1 MNKYLAKR
9 NEIANELE
17 KEFNKRDYEI
27 FTEMEIANEL
37 DGLLDN
43 DCLGFNFDL
52 TDEQQEEL
60 IEIIYDFY
68 MDCDSDK
75 SIYSSTSAVLNTI
88 KEFGS
93 YLEFKGKYETD
104 YSNTY
109 DKIVWNLV

>member
-9 NEIANELE
+9 NELAKELE

-43 DCLGFNFDL
+43 DYLEFNFNL
-52 TDEQQEEL
+52 TTEQQEEL

-68 MDCDSDK
+68 MECESNV
-75 SIYSSTSAVLNTI
+75 SVYSAVKAVLQTI
-88 KEFGS
+88 TEFDS

-109 DKIVWNLV
+109 DKIVWNL

>member
-1 MNKYLAKR
+1 MNKYLTKRTELAKQ
-9 NEIANELE
+9 LE

-43 DCLGFNFDL
+43 DLDFDFNL

-60 IEIIYDFY
+60 IEIIYDVY
-68 MDCDSDK
+68 MECESDVSVY
-75 SIYSSTSAVLNTI
+75 SIVKAVLKTI
-88 KEFGS
+88 TEFGS

-109 DKIVWNLV
+109 DKIVWNL

>member
-9 NEIANELE
+9 IELAKELE
-17 KEFNKRDYEI
+17 KELNKRDYEI

-37 DGLLDN
+37 DNLFEN
-43 DCLGFNFDL
+43 EEYNIEL

-68 MDCDSDK
+68 MECESDV
-75 SIYSSTSAVLNTI
+75 SVYSVVKAVLQTI
-88 KEFGS
+88 TEFDS

-109 DKIVWNLV
+109 DKIVWNL

>member
-9 NEIANELE
+9 TELANELE

-37 DGLLDN
+37 DGLLNN
-43 DCLGFNFDL
+43 DYLDFDFNL
-52 TDEQQEEL
+52 TDEQQEGL

-68 MDCDSDK
+68 MGCDSDE
-75 SIYSSTSAVLNTI
+75 SIYNTTKAVLKTI
-88 KEFGS
+88 TEFGS
-93 YLEFKGKYETD
+93 YLKFKGEYETN

-109 DKIVWNLV
+109 DKIVWNL

>member
-9 NEIANELE
+9 IELAKELE
-17 KEFNKRDYEI
+17 KEFNKHDFEI

-37 DGLLDN
+37 DGLLNN
-43 DCLGFNFDL
+43 DCLSFNFDL

>member
-9 NEIANELE
+9 IELAKELE
-17 KEFNKRDYEI
+17 KEFNKHDFEI

-37 DGLLDN
+37 GNLLEN
-43 DCLGFNFDL
+43 EEYNLKL
-52 TDEQQEEL
+52 TDDQQETL

-68 MDCDSDK
+68 IETDNDISV
-75 SIYSSTSAVLNTI
+75 YSSVKATLKTI
-88 KEFGS
+88 IEFGS

-109 DKIVWNLV
+109 DKIVWNLE

>member
-9 NEIANELE
+9 IELGKELE

-43 DCLGFNFDL
+43 DYLDFDFNL
-52 TDEQQEEL
+52 TDEQQEEV

-68 MDCDSDK
+68 MEQESDV
-75 SIYSSTSAVLNTI
+75 SIYSATKAVLETI
-88 KEFGS
+88 TEFDS
-93 YLEFKGKYETD
+93 YLEFKSKYETD

-109 DKIVWNLV
+109 DKIVWNL

>member
-1 MNKYLAKR
+1 MNKYLTKRTELAKQ
-9 NEIANELE
+9 LE

-43 DCLGFNFDL
+43 DLDFDFNS
-52 TDEQQEEL
+52 TNEQQEEL
-60 IEIIYDFY
+60 IEIIYDVH
-68 MDCDSDK
+68 MECESDVSVY
-75 SIYSSTSAVLNTI
+75 SIVKAVLKTI
-88 KEFGS
+88 TEFGS

-109 DKIVWNLV
+109 DKIVWNL